1 MAILRLFIVTAFIS
15 ALLYAVLWAYLRS
28 RYREGLEDEWAE
40 AHPALA
46 GEAGVRRDFIA
57 RRMRDYDR
65 GLRARLVG
73 LVLIMPLALM
83 LLTAYLVNSQ

>member
-1 MAILRLFIVTAFIS
+1 MAILRLFVVTAFIS
-15 ALLYAVLWAYLRS
+15 AVLYAVLWAYLRS
-28 RYREGLEDEWAE
+28 RYREVLEEEWAD
-40 AHPALA
+40 AHPALS
-46 GEAGVRRDFIA
+46 GESGVRLEFIA

-65 GLRARLVG
+65 ALRMWLIA